1 MSVFNKVASLQY
13 KTTTG
18 GLPAWVY
25 LFVFIGILLYTK
37 FGYTYQ
43 DPETGETKNMGW
55 ILSTFV
61 ALIVTVFF
69 AFGEWIRQ
77 GMFKARKKL
86 FKNQGFSDPAGAAYQ
101 AQRMDNL
108 SSQISAIKQ

>member
-1 MSVFNKVASLQY
+1 MSVFNKFASLQY
-13 KTTTG
+13 KTITG

-25 LFVFIGILLYTK
+25 LFVFAGLLLYTK

-43 DPETGETKNMGW
+43 DPESGETKQLGW
-55 ILSTFV
+55 AMSTVV
-61 ALIVTVFF
+61 AVIVTLII

-77 GMFKARKKL
+77 GMFKARTKL

-101 AQRMDNL
+101 AQRMDNI